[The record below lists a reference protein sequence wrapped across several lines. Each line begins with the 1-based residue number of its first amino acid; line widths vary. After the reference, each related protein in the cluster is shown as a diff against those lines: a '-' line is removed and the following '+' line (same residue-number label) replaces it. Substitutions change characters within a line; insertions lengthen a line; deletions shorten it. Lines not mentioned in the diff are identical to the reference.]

1 MAWVVCGEE
10 MAVPEQPDTREIQAL
25 MHQIVPRDV
34 MAYLESPAEMD
45 SPDFLETKDSQ
56 LGSHL

>member
-1 MAWVVCGEE
+1 VVCGEE
-10 MAVPEQPDTREIQAL
+10 MAVPEQQDTRENPAL

-34 MAYLESPAEMD
+34 MAYPESPAEMD
-45 SPDFLETKDSQ
+45 SPDFLETRDSR